1 MPVDLEDSVIN
12 KRLLPG
18 DGEFDIAA
26 FLHAVWTQG
35 YSGPIGVEVLNEYI
49 RKWPLQTAATEAFAK
64 TQRVVDAARE
74 KWEASTGGGSK

>member
-18 DGEFDIAA
+18 DGEFDLAA

-49 RKWPLQTAATEAFAK
+49 REWPLQTAATQAFAK
-64 TQRVVDAARE
+64 TRRVVDAAR
-74 KWEASTGGGSK
+74 KNWEVTPRGDK